1 MSDLYLYHA
10 TDRKNLD
17 SILTNGLLINLSSHA
32 YKDFDCDGKIF
43 LAFDANVAESYAEE
57 SDDSPDNIV
66 ILRINLSCL
75 HEDCFDYDWNN
86 RCAYTHEINSCVYFN
101 DIPGKC
107 ISVCSSSN
115 EPEQTIF
122 NFKGTDLYE
131 IITRVFD
138 EEVETNMESEDDD
151 Y

>member
-17 SILTNGLLINLSSHA
+17 SILTNGLLINPPSHA
-32 YKDFDCDGKIF
+32 YKDFDCEGKIF

-86 RCAYTHEINSCVYFN
+86 RCAYTHEINSCVYLM
-101 DIPGKC
+101 
-107 ISVCSSSN
+107 
-115 EPEQTIF
+115 IF
-122 NFKGTDLYE
+122 LANAFRCVVHLMNQNKLFLILRALIYMKLSLE
-131 IITRVFD
+131 YL
-138 EEVETNMESEDDD
+138 MKK
-151 Y
+151 